1 MKYQFLPPFDA
12 WKITVTGIFVVRPG
26 GRSGRERRTPPVTA
40 MVVIVD
46 DEKGVAHF
54 ASGE

>member
-40 MVVIVD
+40 MVVIVN